1 MPPTKEIQMNETPR
15 VGSMGVGGG
24 ERMAVE
30 DPGRQGG
37 RWSVVSGQR
46 WDFAGGSEE

>member
-1 MPPTKEIQMNETPR
+1 MRPR
-15 VGSMGVGGG
+15 GWGAWGVGGG

-30 DPGRQGG
+30 DPGKQGG
-37 RWSVVSGQR
+37 KRSVVSGQR